1 MLVSL
6 KPIGGEG
13 SVNPADVT
21 SIETVIG
28 ASHRQVNIW
37 VRGHAG
43 YGTYSKVVTVDED
56 AARRYLNDPIA
67 YVNKAHIK
75 AIEGVI
81 KSIESTL
88 EPQPPTDWLASL
100 SDALDC
106 LNGVR
111 AEMVDFEFHNAL

>member
-21 SIETVIG
+21 SIEATGREVT
-28 ASHRQVNIW
+28 IW

-43 YGTYSKVVTVDED
+43 CGTYSKVVTAD
-56 AARRYLNDPIA
+56 ANTARRYLNDPTA

-75 AIEGVI
+75 AIEYVI
-81 KSIESTL
+81 KSIESAL
-88 EPQPPTDWLASL
+88 EPVPPADWLASL

-106 LNGVR
+106 LDVVR
-111 AEMVDFEFHNAL
+111 ADMVDSEFHNAL